1 MAMVFNSVDEMLAYV
16 ERACEGSMELV
27 GEVVKEQLKD
37 NLIAAKAVDT
47 GKLIDSIESD
57 VDGGIATIKFAN
69 GAGHT
74 SWWGSEKMGIEPGDE
89 VYIAHWIEEG
99 RTGTRDAAH
108 SVETTVR
115 ELEAYQEHTLAMKDG
130 LARYGIDATY

>member
-16 ERACEGSMELV
+16 ERACEDSMNYV
-27 GEVVKEQLKD
+27 GEVVKEKLQD
-37 NLIAAKAVDT
+37 NVRAANAVDT
-47 GKLIDSIESD
+47 GKLINSIESD
-57 VDGGIATIKFAN
+57 VDGGIATVKFAD

-74 SWWGSEKMGIEPGDE
+74 SWWGSEKMGKEPGDE

-115 ELEAYQEHTLAMKDG
+115 ELEAYRDHIYAMQRELD
-130 LARYGIDATY
+130 RHGIDATC

>member
-1 MAMVFNSVDEMLAYV
+1 
-16 ERACEGSMELV
+16 
-27 GEVVKEQLKD
+27 
-37 NLIAAKAVDT
+37 
-47 GKLIDSIESD
+47 
-57 VDGGIATIKFAN
+57 
-69 GAGHT
+69 
-74 SWWGSEKMGIEPGDE
+74 MGIEPGDE